1 VTEESR
7 RASEIGALFRRLCP
21 RCRRGRIFRGF
32 FSIHRSCP
40 VCGLSFLPEPG
51 YFTAAWALSYFL
63 AFPVVM
69 IIWLGLARFVVPDWP
84 IPLTLLPALLVFAV
98 LSPLI
103 SMSAKVLWIHLDR
116 TWKAEVP
123 RS

>member
-1 VTEESR
+1 MCQLDWCAVS
-7 RASEIGALFRRLCP
+7 SP
-21 RCRRGRIFRGF
+21 
-32 FSIHRSCP
+32 
-40 VCGLSFLPEPG
+40 LSALPERPYLPRVFFLASQLPG
-51 YFTAAWALSYFL
+51 LRTLIPSGARLVHRGVGTQLLS

-69 IIWLGLARFVVPDWP
+69 IIWVGLARFVVPDWP
-84 IPLTLLPALLVFAV
+84 IPLTLLPTLLVFAV

-116 TWKAEVP
+116 TWKAEA